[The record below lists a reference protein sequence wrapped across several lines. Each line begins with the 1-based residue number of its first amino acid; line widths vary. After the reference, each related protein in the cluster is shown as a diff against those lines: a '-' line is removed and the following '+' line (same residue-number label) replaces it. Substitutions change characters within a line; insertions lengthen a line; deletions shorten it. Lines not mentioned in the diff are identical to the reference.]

1 MKNESKIEVE
11 YLSIPTRENE
21 IMRKKFKLNRIVFFI
36 IIIYGLYMFF
46 MQTADMTK
54 IRAQINSYGH
64 ELQKLK
70 EKNQEL
76 NDEVKMSKSD
86 TYIEK
91 LAREKL
97 GLIKEG
103 ETPVI
108 DKTK

>member
-1 MKNESKIEVE
+1 MK
-11 YLSIPTRENE
+11 
-21 IMRKKFKLNRIVFFI
+21 KKFKLSTIVFFI
-36 IIIYGLYMFF
+36 IIIYGIYIFF
-46 MQTADMTK
+46 VQTVNMTK
-54 IRAQINSYGH
+54 MKAQINSYGC

-76 NDEVKMSKSD
+76 SDQVKMSKSD
-86 TYIEK
+86 TYIER

-108 DKTK
+108 DKKK